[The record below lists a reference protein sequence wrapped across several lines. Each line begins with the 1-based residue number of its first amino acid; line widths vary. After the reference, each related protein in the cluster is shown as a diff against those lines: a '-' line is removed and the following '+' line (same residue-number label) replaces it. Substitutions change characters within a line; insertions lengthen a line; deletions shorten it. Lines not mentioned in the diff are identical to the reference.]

1 MGVENRSQIDRGTG
15 ATLFNP
21 PQTSTTTR
29 QGSLGKLDSVA
40 QLSAGEEKML
50 VID

>member
-1 MGVENRSQIDRGTG
+1 MRGVENRSQMPNSFTPSPQPSPAPAVVSGKTG
-15 ATLFNP
+15 YGL
-21 PQTSTTTR
+21 
-29 QGSLGKLDSVA
+29 A